1 MNIRK
6 RAIAVCVLGLFGG
19 VCSPAWS
26 ADSAKATAGHQGM
39 VEVPSGNSLL
49 TFLKPVLTDTATG
62 MPERDTQCKP
72 SRIYSEHDV
81 VGDPETCI
89 MNRYTFGLATGAGG
103 R

>member
-6 RAIAVCVLGLFGG
+6 RAIAVCFLGLFVG
-19 VCSPAWS
+19 VCSPGWS
-26 ADSAKATAGHQGM
+26 AELAKPTAGHQWM
-39 VEVPSGNSLL
+39 VGVPSGNSLL

-89 MNRYTFGLATGAGG
+89 MNRYNFGSAAGAGA